1 MEAEVK
7 QYPKHRTVHHV
18 LAHSYL
24 WYFVPLLIA
33 VFLDLV
39 YPVKLFENFVLMPI
53 GFVFLG
59 LSTLLIFWAQSTSR
73 KLDEKDLTKE
83 SFCKGPYCYTR
94 TPTHWGLFLLVLS
107 FGVILNAFFVVLFT
121 IVSFI
126 LTRFVFIKEQEKLL
140 EEKYGSPYVE
150 YKKSVKF

>member
-39 YPVKLFENFVLMPI
+39 YPVKLFENFVIMPI

-107 FGVILNAFFVVLFT
+107 FGVILNAFFVILFT

-140 EEKYGSPYVE
+140 EEKYGSPYLE